1 MIKVACAF
9 LAGVL
14 ALQYLPELPPWY
26 CYTGVFAASL
36 ALRWRPV
43 WLPAVFLTGFFWAAY
58 HAQRTLDALLDARF
72 EGRTVLVQG
81 TVADLPDRLP
91 NRSIRF
97 LFHADR
103 LDAGNGWNTFAGK
116 FRLSWYQTR
125 EIPVL
130 GDHWQLAVRL
140 KRPHGNAN
148 PGGFDYERWLFQQGI
163 SATGYVRDDRR
174 NRRLE
179 GRSWSLTDGMRKTI
193 AAWFNAREHAPPGL
207 VLIRALTIGDAG
219 AIDPAQWDILRA
231 TGTTHLMVISGTHIS
246 LVAGLVLWMTR
257 RLWSRLGGWPE
268 SFPAVRVAVVSALLS
283 ATFYALLTGL
293 GIPSRRALIMLA
305 VGMTALLAGR
315 WSRPAHVL
323 CLAVIATLVIDPLA
337 VLATGWWL
345 SFWAVSMIFY
355 NTLGRFGASG
365 LWHKLTRLHIVLA
378 VGMLPLLLVFYQQA
392 SLVAPVANVIAV
404 PWVSLL
410 VVPTAL
416 VGTLLLFFSTTA
428 GGLLLNLAAC
438 LMDALWPCLTWLAKQ
453 DFALLNQHQ
462 PLTWTLLP
470 AIAGLFLLFAPRGF
484 PGKWLGLVLLLP
496 MLAAEPPGPAYGE
509 VWLTLLDVGQGLSTV
524 IRTRDHTLVYDAGP
538 SYSPGFDTGRTV
550 VVPYLR
556 SQGVGRIDKLV
567 VSHGDNDHI
576 GGVPSLLKA
585 YPVADVEAGIP
596 ERLTMRKA
604 RQCRRGEYWRW
615 DGVDFSVLHP
625 DARSYRKGNNASCVI
640 RIEARGGR
648 RVLLTGDIE
657 AEPERMLLQASRDRL
672 PVDVLVVP
680 HHGSLTSS
688 SPAFVETVRPDYAL
702 FPTGYRNRFRFP
714 REPVVDRYRKVGSV
728 LLDTAAQGA
737 ITVRLRSG
745 GLPPEAESFRCS
757 HRHYWRALS
766 CDTGSGYGCCDK

>member
-1 MIKVACAF
+1 MISGACAF

-26 CYTGVFAASL
+26 CYAGVFAAPL
-36 ALRWRPV
+36 ALRWRAV
-43 WLPAVFLTGFFWAAY
+43 WLPAVFLFGFFWAAY
-58 HAQRTLDALLDARF
+58 QAQRTLDAVLDARL
-72 EGRTVLVQG
+72 EGRTILVQG
-81 TVADLPDRLP
+81 TVADLPGKRP
-91 NRSIRF
+91 NRSVRF
-97 LFHADR
+97 LFHTDR
-103 LDAGNGWNTFAGK
+103 LDAGNGWNKFART
-116 FRLSWYQTR
+116 FRLSWYQTQ
-125 EIPVL
+125 EIPAL
-130 GDHWQLAVRL
+130 GERWQLAVRL

-179 GRSWSLTDGMRKTI
+179 GRTGLFTDGMRKAI
-193 AAWFNAREHAPPGL
+193 AVHFNAWERAPPGL
-207 VLIRALTIGDAG
+207 ALVRALTIGDAG
-219 AIDPAQWDILRA
+219 TIDPAQWDVLRS
-231 TGTTHLMVISGTHIS
+231 TGTTHLLVISGTHIS
-246 LVAGLVLWMTR
+246 LVAGLVFWLTR
-257 RLWSRLGGWPE
+257 RVWSRLGGWPE
-268 SFPAVRVAVVSALLS
+268 TVPAVRVAVVTALLS

-305 VGMTALLAGR
+305 VGMTALLTGR
-315 WSRPAHVL
+315 WSRPTHVL

-345 SFWAVSMIFY
+345 SFWAVALIFY
-355 NTLGRFGASG
+355 ITSGRFGVHG
-365 LWHKLTRLHIVLA
+365 LWHKLTHVHVVLA
-378 VGMLPLLLVFYQQA
+378 VGMLPLLLVIYQQA
-392 SLVAPVANVIAV
+392 SLIAPLANIIAV

-416 VGTLLLFFSTTA
+416 LGTLLLFISTTA
-428 GGLLLNLAAC
+428 GGLMLNLAAG
-438 LMDALWPCLTWLAKQ
+438 LMDTLWPCLTWLAGL

-484 PGKWLGLVLLLP
+484 PGKWPGLVLLLP
-496 MLAAEPPGPAYGE
+496 MLAAVPPGPALGE
-509 VWLTLLDVGQGLSTV
+509 VWVVMLDVGQGLSTV

-556 SQGVGRIDKLV
+556 SQGVGRIDKLF

-576 GGVPSLLKA
+576 GGVPSLLTS
-585 YPVADVEAGIP
+585 YPVTDVEAGIP
-596 ERLTMRKA
+596 ELLTMRKA
-604 RQCRRGEYWRW
+604 RQCQRGEQWRW

-625 DARSYRKGNNASCVI
+625 DARSYRKGNDASCVI

-657 AEPERMLLQASRDRL
+657 AESERRLLQASRDRL
-672 PVDVLVVP
+672 PVDVMVVP

-688 SPAFVETVRPDYAL
+688 SPLFVKTVRPGYAL

-714 REPVVDRYRKVGSV
+714 RKRVIDRYRKAGSV
-728 LLDTAAQGA
+728 LLDTAPQGA

-757 HRHYWRALS
+757 HRHYWRTLS
-766 CDTGSGYGCCDK
+766 CDTGSGYGCCSK

>member
-1 MIKVACAF
+1 MISGTCAF

-26 CYTGVFAASL
+26 CYAGVFAAPL
-36 ALRWRPV
+36 VLRWRPL
-43 WLPAVFLTGFFWAAY
+43 WLPTVFLLGFFWAAY
-58 HAQRTLDALLDARF
+58 HAQGTLDAVLDARL

-81 TVADLPDRLP
+81 TVADLPGKLP
-91 NRSIRF
+91 NRSVRF

-103 LDAGNGWNTFAGK
+103 LDAGNGWDTFARK
-116 FRLSWYQTR
+116 FRLSWYQTQ
-125 EIPVL
+125 EKPAL
-130 GDHWQLAVRL
+130 GERWQLAVRL

-179 GRSWSLTDGMRKTI
+179 SRSVSFIDAMRNAI
-193 AAWFNAREHAPPGL
+193 AAWFNAREHPPPGL
-207 VLIRALTIGDAG
+207 ALVRALTIGDAG
-219 AIDPAQWDILRA
+219 AIDPAQWDVLRA

-246 LVAGLVLWMTR
+246 LVAGLVFWLTR
-257 RLWSRLGGWPE
+257 RAWSRLGGWPE
-268 SFPAVRVAVVSALLS
+268 SIPAVQVAVVTALLS

-305 VGMTALLAGR
+305 VGMIALLAGR

-323 CLAVIATLVIDPLA
+323 CLAVIATLVIDPLV
-337 VLATGWWL
+337 VLASGWWL

-355 NTLGRFGASG
+355 NTSGRFGGNG
-365 LWHKLTRLHIVLA
+365 LWSRLTRLHIVLA

-392 SLVAPVANVIAV
+392 SLVAPLANVIAV

-416 VGTLLLFFSTTA
+416 VGTLLLFISATA
-428 GGLLLNLAAC
+428 GGLLLNLAAW
-438 LMDALWPCLTWLAKQ
+438 LMDALWPCLNWLANQ

-484 PGKWLGLVLLLP
+484 PGKWLGLVMLLP
-496 MLAAEPPGPAYGE
+496 MLAAGPPGPALGE
-509 VWLTLLDVGQGLSTV
+509 VWVTLLDVGQGLSTV
-524 IRTRDHTLVYDAGP
+524 VRTRDHTLVYDAGP

-576 GGVPSLLKA
+576 GGVPSILKS

-596 ERLTMRKA
+596 ELLTMHKA
-604 RQCRRGEYWRW
+604 RQCRRGEHWRW

-625 DARSYRKGNNASCVI
+625 DTRRYRKGNNESCVI

-648 RVLLTGDIE
+648 RILLTGDIE
-657 AEPERMLLQASRDRL
+657 AEPERRLLQASRDRL

-688 SPAFVETVRPDYAL
+688 SPAFVETVRPGYAL

-714 REPVVDRYRKVGSV
+714 REPVVERYRKAGSV
-728 LLDTAAQGA
+728 LLDTAPQGA
-737 ITVRLRSG
+737 ITVRLPSG

-757 HRHYWRALS
+757 YRHYWRALS